1 MLGELKFGRAEPV
14 VRVNS
19 ATSGLAEED
28 LNVTLSAQTLP
39 KTLMLPKVENAEQ
52 LNWVSYV
59 LVIYVINQVFL
70 RSV

>member
-1 MLGELKFGRAEPV
+1 MLDELKFGRAETV

-28 LNVTLSAQTLP
+28 LNVTLSAEKLP

-52 LNWVSYV
+52 LNWVST
-59 LVIYVINQVFL
+59 F
-70 RSV
+70 